1 MKHRALKSAI
11 ELAEKMGFRVR
22 RHHTGSAGI
31 TTVEI
36 QDPTGVTL
44 AEKRYTTGNASG
56 QASFIKKNTGWKLVE
71 EGSIHC
77 VCSNIFFIP
86 ERESTTLYQWHPV
99 YKHWLLSPFSAG
111 SVRAFRKKVYRRV
124 KVDAVKL
131 CSGIPY
137 DKADEHFI

>member
-1 MKHRALKSAI
+1 MKHRALKAAI

-22 RHHTGSAGI
+22 RHHSGSVGI
-31 TTVEI
+31 TTVQI

-44 AEKRYTTGNASG
+44 AEKRYTTGNAWG
-56 QASFIKKNTGWKLVE
+56 QASFIKKNTGWKLVYT
-71 EGSIHC
+71 GTIYKIC
-77 VCSNIFFIP
+77 ATIYFIDD
-86 ERESTTLYQWHPV
+86 TYGVMYQWHKEH
-99 YKHWLLSPFSAG
+99 KHWLLSPHCQG
-111 SVRAFRKKVYRRV
+111 SVRAFKQASYRV